1 MSSISL
7 NDKFRRLN
15 SVNLEIMAKMSLV
28 NRLSPRNS
36 SRRAVARGGVG
47 GGLGCALTGIVGDK
61 LLALLIGAGD
71 GSGEASGE
79 EGMGIYGA
87 GNVSSKLLDALIV
100 TKL

>member
-47 GGLGCALTGIVGDK
+47 GGLGCALTGIGDK